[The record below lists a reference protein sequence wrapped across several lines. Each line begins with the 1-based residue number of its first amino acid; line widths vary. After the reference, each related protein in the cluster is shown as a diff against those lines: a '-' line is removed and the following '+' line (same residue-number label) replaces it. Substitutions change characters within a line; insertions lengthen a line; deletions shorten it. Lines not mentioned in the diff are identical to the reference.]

1 MRLKACAIVKVYF
14 YFLRSDKLGD
24 SSENQ
29 ELKTI
34 LENAWHDLSSILTA
48 VEVYTA
54 DLKEALPVLRESY
67 QAAVSHNLLDNK
79 QMDFDKII
87 DIESMLTEVP
97 GRIQDIFKDL
107 ERKISNT

>member
-1 MRLKACAIVKVYF
+1 MCYSKSILLLFRG
-14 YFLRSDKLGD
+14 DKLGD
-24 SSENQ
+24 SSANQ

-34 LENAWHDLSSILTA
+34 IENAWHNLSSILTA

-54 DLKEALPVLRESY
+54 DLKEALPVLKESY

-87 DIESMLTEVP
+87 DIASMLREVP
-97 GRIQDIFKDL
+97 ERIQDIFKDL
-107 ERKISNT
+107 EHKISNI

>member
-1 MRLKACAIVKVYF
+1 M
-14 YFLRSDKLGD
+14 GD
-24 SSENQ
+24 SSANQ

-34 LENAWHDLSSILTA
+34 IENAWHDLSSILTA

-54 DLKEALPVLRESY
+54 DLKEALPPLRESY

-87 DIESMLTEVP
+87 DIAFSV
-97 GRIQDIFKDL
+97 GFGS
-107 ERKISNT
+107 ISNFNKAFRQIMKRSPENFRKNNK